1 MPDLILWHAPK
12 SRSTRVL
19 WLLHEIGCPFEL
31 RLLPAAERLD
41 PPKPPALQDG
51 ETWMHE
57 TGAMIEWLC
66 ETRGQDLW
74 RPPGGAGR
82 IGWLDWLHFG
92 ETLLTRLDGPPDK
105 LEAALDLLEGH
116 FEDSAW
122 LLGSFSGADCQLA
135 ISLWVIR
142 REGRLGARQRIS
154 GYLDRC
160 LIRAACREALETA

>member
-1 MPDLILWHAPK
+1 MPDLILWHAPL

-31 RLLPAAERLD
+31 RLLPPAEGLD

-51 ETWMHE
+51 ETRMHE

-66 ETRGQDLW
+66 ETRGPGLW
-74 RPPGGAGR
+74 RRPGGEGR

-92 ETLLTRLDGPPDK
+92 ETLLTRLSGDPAR

-116 FEDSAW
+116 FASHDW

-135 ISLWVIR
+135 VSLWLIR
-142 REGRLGARQRIS
+142 RQGRLGARPRIS
-154 GYLDRC
+154 RYLETC
-160 LIRAACREALETA
+160 LIRPALRKALETA